1 MSFCEENNL
10 LILNY
15 QLSSEEAGE
24 TNLIIELIAVI
35 YIVNF

>member
-15 QLSSEEAGE
+15 QLSPEEAGE
-24 TNLIIELIAVI
+24 TNLIVELIAVI